1 MSDPTSGNP
10 AEPLQFDRAVD
21 ANAASP
27 DAQQAE
33 PSPFITCS
41 NCQTQIK
48 TYYYN
53 VDDNAVCAKCK
64 QEIGASAPGNESLS
78 TAARHSAGGA
88 CMHKYGFRL
97 KKKAK
102 I

>member
-1 MSDPTSGNP
+1 MKWAPFRPSRGPHMSDPTSGNP

-64 QEIGASAPGNESLS
+64 QEISRASGVQSGGKAWMK
-78 TAARHSAGGA
+78 AAS
-88 CMHKYGFRL
+88 F
-97 KKKAK
+97 
-102 I
+102 